1 MGGNQFY
8 NTYIAAYNKA
18 FNAGGCG
25 KRIGDHEYLYVMV
38 VVDKSKT
45 QLASNKLSDTYLA
58 RMIPKTTAKSMLHVQ
73 VLSLSTLL
81 Y

>member
-1 MGGNQFY
+1 MGGQPVLQ
-8 NTYIAAYNKA
+8 YIAAYNKA
-18 FNAGGCG
+18 FNAGGRG

-58 RMIPKTTAKSMLHVQ
+58 HVIPKTTAN
-73 VLSLSTLL
+73 
-81 Y
+81 